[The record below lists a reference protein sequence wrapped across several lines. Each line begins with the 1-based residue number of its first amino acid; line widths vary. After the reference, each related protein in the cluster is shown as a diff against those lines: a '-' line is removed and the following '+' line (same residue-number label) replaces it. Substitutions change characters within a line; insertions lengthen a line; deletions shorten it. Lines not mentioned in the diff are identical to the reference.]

1 MGMILDGIGTSE
13 AIDSSGELLELKGLD
28 ISDLVEGRGVLNT
41 EHRGDD
47 APGYSYLDIIGR
59 VIYAKKLYKR
69 DDCENDRQRK
79 YWDEVKLP
87 YLYIKVELFDS
98 AEDGDHAAAKA
109 AAAMI
114 RHYTRRGLNVLIRY
128 SIEGSTLV
136 MEDKTIKAA
145 IARRVA
151 ATIKPA
157 NKTCNSGI
165 LEDSYEKPE
174 KKGKD
179 ALGGADGIGGFLEDS
194 EEVTKFEKPDAM
206 KLGKSVLMACNPEV
220 DAVDTFAEQATAF
233 VDLAKTMEGGSY
245 NAAPSTLTGGAA
257 LQREDLGQHQ
267 RLVTICKVALRDYD
281 KDKHG
286 PFRKHLQKMLE
297 DEGMFEVS
305 DEFLDTFEQ
314 LAEELPVS
322 AKLNRLKK
330 DEGEEAA
337 PVKTKESPAEK
348 RTRREG
354 AYKETIA
361 TIKENRAAA
370 FPPGTE
376 DEAGRLPPT
385 ESPGWKPRAKPST
398 PRNGIVVDHARGVIY
413 TGPTTRGPASGRRLY
428 APSVNDA
435 HYMKHLTDPDINA
448 THDRA
453 LKNWVL
459 MHRLARQGKIPDEVI
474 AHTSLFTLMAPNESV
489 HIQELAHGF
498 LEDMMAKGFDPRK
511 KYDPDDLAEWEY
523 EFQNMA
529 QGQHIPAYMHDH
541 FMSQASG
548 IWRKPRADEIES
560 GTYKSGMHT
569 ASKLESPDQPLRSA
583 VGKTGS
589 ASQPDKPGKW
599 NTVARYHEVHGLF
612 GELLG
617 KHGVDS
623 DAIMNELSAMKVK
636 NSKFAFGFGQKTFRY
651 TLGML
656 GLGKNVV
663 PDTHFVRHIFGM
675 HPEDPNLDKLKS
687 WVGSGP
693 EKEPMLQGID
703 KWFRANHPAFE
714 WTRNKLKT
722 QYGEDFGDHATF
734 PAFWLHWTTIAP
746 HERDAKWN
754 VSQASNEG
762 TDHAVL
768 WNSVHH
774 ILDQYGLPHDPH
786 HPSLRKKEAWSHGG
800 SLSARTA
807 HAMKSIQ
814 DRFGETAASIAYYAY
829 LAPLLMAPSKP
840 EALHKAEVMAR
851 LLKGEHEEESAAAP
865 KTYMHKG
872 HAVLPGE
879 VEFIGGPQ
887 QGTRLPLVSIGKD
900 YHHVLSP
907 EGGLMKLQAGHPMT
921 RIVKQPKLVRAN
933 TQVDSKMHG
942 HPTLHGTND
951 QHDLIH
957 GIDMA
962 KMLGRVSPK
971 PGLTSRLMPEGSTG
985 WFQSGE
991 GHLAYVKP
999 SFDAQDDDEAYG
1011 NPNFGIA
1018 HREAAFSRL
1027 AHEFFGLGDNVPVST
1042 VFKHPVTGEWHS
1054 AQKHVEGEHY
1064 SRGSM
1069 YHKEMLGQLARSGQL
1084 DKLGLMDML
1093 LHQTDRHSGNGLFS
1107 ADGGKLQLIDNGQA
1121 FSKHKEYQPK
1131 LSDFWAI
1138 GHEYNDG
1145 DNWYVNPLHPG
1156 AVAWLQGLDPQKMA
1170 EHMDRLGVPKE
1181 ERDESVRRLVATQK
1195 RVGRGNVSRGAAMG
1209 APFMTQRREPPAA
1222 RIHFMDGV

>member
-1 MGMILDGIGTSE
+1 MILDGVATSE

-28 ISDLVEGRGVLNT
+28 ISDFTEGRAVLNT

-59 VIYAKKLYKR
+59 IIYAKKLYKR

-79 YWDEVKLP
+79 YWDDVRLP
-87 YLYIKVELFDS
+87 YLYIKCELFDS
-98 AEDGDHAAAKA
+98 DEDGDHAAAKA

-114 RHYTRRGLNVLIRY
+114 RHYTRRGLPVLIRY
-128 SIEGSTLV
+128 SVEGSTLV
-136 MEDKTIKAA
+136 MEDKVIKAA
-145 IARRVA
+145 IARRCA

-165 LEDSYEKPE
+165 LEDSYETPEKPE

-179 ALGGADGIGGFLEDS
+179 ALGGADGIGGFLEES
-194 EEVTKFEKPDAM
+194 TEVTKFERPDATP
-206 KLGKSVLMACNPEV
+206 LGKSVLMACNPEV
-220 DAVDTFAEQATAF
+220 EAVDDFVETATAF
-233 VDLAKTMEGGSY
+233 VDLAKTLEAGSY

-257 LQREDLGQHQ
+257 LQREDLGQHA

-286 PFRKHLQKMLE
+286 PFRKHLKKMLE
-297 DEGMFEVS
+297 DEGMHEVS
-305 DEFLDTFEQ
+305 DEFLDTFEE
-314 LAEELPVS
+314 LAEELPVK
-322 AKLNRLKK
+322 AKLTHLKK
-330 DEGEEAA
+330 DEDEA
-337 PVKTKESPAEK
+337 PVKVKESPAEK
-348 RTRREG
+348 KVRQAG
-354 AYKETIA
+354 AYKEAIS

-370 FPPGTE
+370 FPPGAE
-376 DEAGRLPPT
+376 DEQGGRLPPT
-385 ESPGWKPRAKPST
+385 EGKGWKPRAKTSLAH
-398 PRNGIVVDHARGVIY
+398 NDIVVDHQRGIIY
-413 TGPTTRGPASGRRLY
+413 TGGRKDRPAMGRRLY

-435 HYMKHLTDPDINA
+435 HYMKHLTDPDINKV
-448 THDRA
+448 HDRA
-453 LKNWVL
+453 MKNWVL

-523 EFQNMA
+523 EFMNMA
-529 QGQHIPAYMHDH
+529 QGQHIPAYMHDY

-548 IWRKPRADEIES
+548 IWRKPRKDEIES
-560 GTYKSGMHT
+560 GTYKLGMHT
-569 ASKLESPDQPLRSA
+569 AGVLESPNQPLRSA

-589 ASQPDKPGKW
+589 PEQPQKPGKW

-612 GELLG
+612 GELLN

-636 NSKFAFGFGQKTFRY
+636 NPQSAFGFGQKTFRY

-675 HPEDPNLDKLKS
+675 HPEDPNLGQLKS

-703 KWFRANHPAFE
+703 KWFRANHPAFAH
-714 WTRNKLKT
+714 TRDKLKQ

-754 VSQASNEG
+754 TAQASNEG

-768 WNSVHH
+768 WNSVHN

-786 HPSLRKKEAWSHGG
+786 DPSLRKKEAWSHGG

-807 HAMKSIQ
+807 HAMKSIE
-814 DRFGETAASIAYYAY
+814 DRFGETAATIAYYAY

-840 EALHKAEVMAR
+840 EALHKAEVLER

-865 KTYMHKG
+865 KPFMHKG
-872 HAVLPGE
+872 HAVMPGE
-879 VEFIGGPQ
+879 VEYIAGPQ
-887 QGTRLPLVSIGKD
+887 AGNRIPLVSMGKD
-900 YHHVLSP
+900 YHHVLS
-907 EGGLMKLQAGHPMT
+907 ESGALMKLKAGHPST
-921 RIVKQPKLVRAN
+921 RIVKQPKLIRAS
-933 TQVDSKMHG
+933 TQVDSKVHG
-942 HPTLHGTND
+942 HPTLHGTD
-951 QHDLIH
+951 AQHDLIH

-962 KMLGRVSPK
+962 KFLGRPD
-971 PGLTSRLMPEGSTG
+971 TSNKGSTMWAGKGDTG

-991 GHLAYVKP
+991 GHLAFVKP
-999 SFDAQDDDEAYG
+999 EFNASGGDEEEDE
-1011 NPNFGIA
+1011 NFGVT

-1027 AHEFFGLGDNVPVST
+1027 AHEFFGLGEHVPVST
-1042 VFKHPVTGEWHS
+1042 VFKHPVSGDWHS
-1054 AQKHVEGEHY
+1054 AQARVEGEHY
-1064 SRGSM
+1064 SPTSM
-1069 YHKEMLGQLARSGQL
+1069 YHKELLGMAARSGQL
-1084 DKLGLMDML
+1084 DKLSFMDMI
-1093 LHQTDRHSGNGLFS
+1093 LHQHDRHSGNGLLDK
-1107 ADGGKLQLIDNGQA
+1107 DGRLQLIDNGQA
-1121 FSKHKEYQPK
+1121 FSKSAVFPPPA
-1131 LSDFWAI
+1131 SDFWAI
-1138 GHEYNDG
+1138 GHQYNDG
-1145 DNWYVNPLHPG
+1145 PQWYTKPVHPA
-1156 AVAWLQGLDPQKMA
+1156 AVAWLQSLDPQKLA
-1170 EHMDRLGVPKE
+1170 EQMDRIGVPKA
-1181 ERDESVRRLVATQK
+1181 ERDESVRRLMATQT
-1195 RVGRGNVSRGAAMG
+1195 RLAGRPMARGAARL
-1209 APFMTQRREPPAA
+1209 AAFPTPPPRGSYIRPPSPMSAA
-1222 RIHFMDGV
+1222 